1 MSSLS
6 AKIIKNI
13 KFLYMAEIN
22 SEALD
27 IDISSVEAKLE
38 ELTTKMNELHE
49 AGQLTEEQFKGMQ
62 DIIGNLSDYCEDAK
76 KSVSGLTEENEK
88 LADSADKASK
98 SFQDQAKNL
107 NDTDDLADFTG
118 KSIQALGLEET
129 ALGNAVNKAS
139 EAIQKSIRFLKSGA
153 KAADAMKA
161 STNGATA
168 ATNSLRAAL
177 TALAK
182 HPIIILLTGI
192 AATLAIVYKRFQDF
206 TDANFAKRLGVI
218 ERGTQLIN
226 ERLENEL
233 ALLNA
238 IGAKQSTIVQKQAS
252 NLSDLNKRL
261 ETTVGYYQEMWDE
274 MGGNGNLGYMAN
286 EYLKGNVKLIEE
298 LDEKEKELVKKY
310 AEAKEQIRLNKVQLE
325 EILPVIKQIAELN
338 ESNEESLDT
347 YNKSMDEIS
356 RKYSKIEASLQR
368 QLAKQSSILAIDK
381 EDGDLSDHELENM
394 AKIYELED
402 KLADVQIARSD
413 KEINAIE
420 QRIKDTERLYSEAEK
435 IGNEQQKSL
444 LIDQKRN
451 LEQQKMTLEI
461 QRQNLINEKN
471 IRSYEL
477 QAKFTTSMLENV
489 KKINNILL
497 KQSQDRLSL
506 LNVDAFGSVSKDE
519 YFSQYKSIFKDVN
532 RILDEFDLNITS
544 VKNTANE
551 LFGEMPKGIND
562 LTTYM
567 VKAKDAIESGVDD
580 KTKAKYLDF
589 ISSANNAVQEYYQ
602 ITSDLSNKLSSE
614 GIEMMNTLRERFESI
629 TPEMM
634 RSIGN
639 TISNVFS
646 DEIFADWIT
655 EITELNG
662 MLATSLD
669 SIKEGGD
676 DVKGFMTELVGMDIF
691 SIYDKGDIEEVVKFI
706 KLGGDEA
713 LKYVKSL
720 SNELTDSIYE
730 MQENLYSN
738 IETLSSSQL
747 SYMDEF
753 YSLGDTTMR
762 EYYSKAEEIIDAHA
776 EYRKAVLQREI
787 NDMKKAGAT
796 EAEINQYKADTEVA
810 IEKEKVD
817 RKRKLNRDYQ
827 NEILGIAASTTSDI
841 NSIAENAFQL
851 NDDMSAKQFE
861 NHKKIQG
868 ATLIASTYAQAAQ
881 AYGSTFAQAPGGV
894 AAKTIQAGIAS
905 AAVLASGIAA
915 YNKLMSTTKETSSMD
930 SSTSQTA
937 SFTPVETS
945 TSTVARTLVG
955 GRYNQYSKDIQT
967 VLVVNDVERKQ
978 MEERN
983 LRRVATI

>member
-1 MSSLS
+1 
-6 AKIIKNI
+6 
-13 KFLYMAEIN
+13 MAEIN
-22 SEALD
+22 SDALD
-27 IDISSVEAKLE
+27 IDISQVEAKLE
-38 ELTTKMNELHE
+38 ELTNKMNELHE
-49 AGQLTEEQFKGMQ
+49 AGQLTSEQFKGMQ
-62 DIIGNLSDYCEDAK
+62 DVIGNLSDYCEDAK
-76 KSVSGLTEENEK
+76 KSIESTAEANEK
-88 LADSADKASK
+88 LSDSADKASE
-98 SFQDQAKNL
+98 SFQKQAKNL
-107 NDTDDLADFTG
+107 NDTDDIADFTG
-118 KSIQALGLEET
+118 KAIQALGLDET
-129 ALGNAVNKAS
+129 ALGNAVNSAS
-139 EAIQKSIRFLKSGA
+139 EAIQKSVRFLKSGA

-168 ATNSLRAAL
+168 ATNGLRAAL

-192 AATLAIVYKRFQDF
+192 AATMAIVYKRFRDF

-218 ERGTQLIN
+218 ERGTQLVN

-252 NLSDLNKRL
+252 NLEDLNKRL

-274 MGGNGNLGYMAN
+274 MGGNGNLGYLAN

-325 EILPVIKQIAELN
+325 EILPVMEQIAKLN
-338 ESNEESLDT
+338 EDNEDSLES
-347 YNKSMDEIS
+347 YNKSMDDIS

-368 QLAKQSSILAIDK
+368 QLSKQSSILAIDK

-451 LEQQKMTLEI
+451 LEQQKMRLEM

-532 RILDEFDLNITS
+532 RILEEFDLNITS

-567 VKAKDAIESGVDD
+567 VKAKEAIESGVDD

-589 ISSANNAVQEYYQ
+589 INSANNAVQEYYQ

-614 GIEMMNTLRERFESI
+614 GIEMLNTLKERFESI
-629 TPEMM
+629 APEMM
-634 RSIGN
+634 RSIGD
-639 TISNVFS
+639 TISDVFS
-646 DEIFADWIT
+646 DESRQFTDKGAAMKFFADWIT

-669 SIKEGGD
+669 YIKEGGD
-676 DVKGFMTELVGMDIF
+676 DVKGFMTELEGMDIF

-706 KLGGDEA
+706 ELGGDEA

-720 SNELTDSIYE
+720 SNDLTDSIYE

-738 IETLSSSQL
+738 IEALSSSQL

-762 EYYSKAEEIIDAHA
+762 EYYSKAEDVIDSHYD
-776 EYRKAVLQREI
+776 YRKAVLQREI
-787 NDMKKAGAT
+787 NDMRKAGAT

-817 RKRKLNRDYQ
+817 RKRKLNQDYQ

-851 NDDMSAKQFE
+851 NEDMSDKQFE

-868 ATLIASTYAQAAQ
+868 ATLVASTYAQAAQ

-930 SSTSQTA
+930 SSTSQAA

-945 TSTVARTLVG
+945 TSTVARTLIG
-955 GRYNQYSKDIQT
+955 GRYNQYSQDIQT

>member
-1 MSSLS
+1 
-6 AKIIKNI
+6 
-13 KFLYMAEIN
+13 MAEIN
-22 SEALD
+22 SDALD
-27 IDISSVEAKLE
+27 IDISQVEAKLE
-38 ELTTKMNELHE
+38 ELTNKMNELHE
-49 AGQLTEEQFKGMQ
+49 AGQLTEEQFRGMQ
-62 DIIGNLSDYCEDAK
+62 DVIGNLSDYCEDAK
-76 KSVSGLTEENEK
+76 KSIESTADANEK

-107 NDTDDLADFTG
+107 NETDDLADFTG
-118 KSIQALGLEET
+118 KAIQALGLDET

-139 EAIQKSIRFLKSGA
+139 EAIQKSIRFLKSGS
-153 KAADAMKA
+153 KAADAMSK

-206 TDANFAKRLGVI
+206 TDANFEKRLGVI

-252 NLSDLNKRL
+252 NLEDLNKRL

-274 MGGNGNLGYMAN
+274 IGGNGNLGYMAN

-310 AEAKEQIRLNKVQLE
+310 ADAKEQIRLNKVQLE
-325 EILPVIKQIAELN
+325 EILPVMEQIAKLN
-338 ESNEESLDT
+338 EDNEDSLES
-347 YNKSMDEIS
+347 YNKSMDDIS

-381 EDGDLSDHELENM
+381 EDGDLSDHELENLS
-394 AKIYELED
+394 KIYELED

-451 LEQQKMTLEI
+451 LEQQKMRLEM

-519 YFSQYKSIFKDVN
+519 YFDQYKSIFKDVN
-532 RILDEFDLNITS
+532 RILEEFNLNITS

-567 VKAKDAIESGVDD
+567 VKAKEAIESGVDD

-589 ISSANNAVQEYYQ
+589 INSANKAVQEYYQ

-614 GIEMMNTLRERFESI
+614 GIEMLNTLRERFESI

-634 RSIGN
+634 RSIGD
-639 TISNVFS
+639 TISDVFS
-646 DEIFADWIT
+646 DESRQFTDKGAAMKFFADWIT

-662 MLATSLD
+662 TLATSLD
-669 SIKEGGD
+669 YIKEGGD
-676 DVKGFMTELVGMDIF
+676 DVKGFMTELEGMDIF

-762 EYYSKAEEIIDAHA
+762 EYYSKVEDVIDSHYD
-776 EYRKAVLQREI
+776 YRKAVLQREI
-787 NDMKKAGAT
+787 NDMRKAGAT
-796 EAEINQYKADTEVA
+796 ETEINQYKADTEVA

-817 RKRKLNRDYQ
+817 RKRKLNQDYQ

-851 NDDMSAKQFE
+851 NDDMSEKQFE

-955 GRYNQYSKDIQT
+955 GRYNQYSQDIQT